1 MAGRRPAA
9 VSALPEL
16 LATLPLRR
24 RVQRSDAGAQ
34 YRHNRSKGTGMRY
47 RHAMGNAL
55 DLMTFLA
62 YSAGLGLLI
71 GVLLGVFALL
81 LAAPAQAA
89 GPAVGPAVG
98 QIAGSL
104 LLHRPPGEEASPA
117 LLLSTE
123 TVFRSEG
130 PIQRVRVVQAF
141 RNPFRERQEGV
152 YVLRLPEE
160 ATLERLAVRVRQPD
174 VENDDGEESSE
185 AEATPSHA
193 LISGTEGAGVV
204 THAIAGIEPGETVF
218 VELEYQQVVRYDRG
232 KTGIRVLTR
241 GPFSALASRRRRA
254 ASSRRDGSAPLGV
267 EGAWLAP
274 APEKRTNAGAQWL
287 WLLPV
292 VALYVLV
299 AFFN

>member
-1 MAGRRPAA
+1 
-9 VSALPEL
+9 
-16 LATLPLRR
+16 
-24 RVQRSDAGAQ
+24 
-34 YRHNRSKGTGMRY
+34 MRY
-47 RHAMGNAL
+47 RQAMDNAL
-55 DLMTFLA
+55 DVMTFLA
-62 YSAGLGLLI
+62 YSAALGLLI

-89 GPAVGPAVG
+89 GPAVGPL
-98 QIAGSL
+98 AGSL

-117 LLLSTE
+117 VLLSTE

-160 ATLERLAVRVRQPD
+160 ATLERLAVRVRQDAESDD
-174 VENDDGEESSE
+174 VEESSE
-185 AEATPSHA
+185 AEAIPSHA

-204 THAIAGIEPGETVF
+204 THAIAGIEPGETVL

-232 KTGIRVLTR
+232 KTGLRLLTR
-241 GPFSALASRRRRA
+241 ASFAAISSRRRRA
-254 ASSRRDGSAPLGV
+254 APSQREGSAPLGV
-267 EGAWLAP
+267 EGAWLAS
-274 APEKRTNAGAQWL
+274 APERWSNTGAQWL

-299 AFFN
+299 AFFS